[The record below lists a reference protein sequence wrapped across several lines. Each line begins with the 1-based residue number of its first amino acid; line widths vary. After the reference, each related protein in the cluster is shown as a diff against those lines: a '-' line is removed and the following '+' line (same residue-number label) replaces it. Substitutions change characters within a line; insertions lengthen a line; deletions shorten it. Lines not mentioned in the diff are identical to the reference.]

1 MEKNSYRHGCGHH
14 FSLDEGVTKN
24 NIMLT
29 EEFKQ
34 FSSEINSKIYYDY
47 DLKKKNW
54 FNIGGKTKVYFR
66 ADNLSDLILFLKKF
80 GTKEKIHILG
90 AGSNTLI
97 SDNTFDGVVIKLGKN
112 FSNLSIL
119 PNDIIIAGSACTD
132 KKLSDF
138 ALKNEIGG
146 FEFLA
151 CIPGT
156 VGGGLKMN
164 AGCFNK
170 EFKDMLVSIQ
180 AIDRKGRVLTIPS
193 NKVVFKYRNNDLP
206 DDLIFLSASFKGE
219 KNDKDKIE
227 KEVFELKNKKDSS
240 QPTKIKTSGST
251 FKNPINQSNKKV
263 WQLIK
268 ESVPKETSFGDACI
282 SDKHCNFFVNK
293 NNASFDDMNK
303 LIKFVQDAVQ
313 KKTGII
319 LEKEIK
325 ILE

>member
-1 MEKNSYRHGCGHH
+1 MSLEELTK
-14 FSLDEGVTKN
+14 FSNKV
-24 NIMLT
+24 
-29 EEFKQ
+29 
-34 FSSEINSKIYYDY
+34 SSKIFFNY
-47 DLKKKNW
+47 DLKKSNW
-54 FNIGGKTKVYFR
+54 FNIGGKTKIYFR
-66 ADNLSDLILFLKKF
+66 PDNLSDLILFLKRF
-80 GTKEKIHILG
+80 GNIEKIHILG

-97 SDNTFDGVVIKLGKN
+97 SDKTFDGAVIKLGKN
-112 FSNLSIL
+112 FSNITML
-119 PNDIIIAGSACTD
+119 PNGVIVAGSACLD

-138 ALKNEIGG
+138 ALENEVGN
-146 FEFLA
+146 FEFLS

-156 VGGGLKMN
+156 IGGGLKMN

-170 EFKDMLVSIQ
+170 EFKDILISIQ
-180 AIDRKGRVLTIPS
+180 AIDKLGRVLTIPA
-193 NKVVFKYRNNDLP
+193 NKVIFKYRGNDLL

-219 KNDKDKIE
+219 KRDKDKIK
-227 KEVFELKNKKDSS
+227 KEIYELKNKKDIT
-240 QPTKIKTSGST
+240 QPTKMKTSGST
-251 FKNPINQSNKKV
+251 FKNPINQSDKKV

-268 ESVPKETSFGDACI
+268 ESVALDTSFGDACI
-282 SDKHCNFFVNK
+282 SDKHCNFFINK

>member
-1 MEKNSYRHGCGHH
+1 MLSEELKK
-14 FSLDEGVTKN
+14 FSNEV
-24 NIMLT
+24 
-29 EEFKQ
+29 
-34 FSSEINSKIYYDY
+34 SSKIYFDY
-47 DLKKKNW
+47 DLKKSNW
-54 FNIGGKTKVYFR
+54 FNIGGKTKIYFKP
-66 ADNLSDLILFLKKF
+66 DNLSDLIIFLKRF
-80 GTKEKIHILG
+80 GYKEKIHILG

-97 SDNTFDGVVIKLGKN
+97 SDKIFDGVVIKLGKN
-112 FSNLSIL
+112 FSNISIL
-119 PNDIIIAGSACTD
+119 PNGIIIAGSACFD

-138 ALKNEIGG
+138 ALENEIGN

-170 EFKDMLVSIQ
+170 EFKDILISIQ
-180 AIDRKGRVLTIPS
+180 AIDKAGKVLTIPA
-193 NKVVFKYRNNDLP
+193 NKVIFEYRNNNLP
-206 DDLIFLSASFKGE
+206 DDLIFLSASFKG
-219 KNDKDKIE
+219 KKKDKDKIQ
-227 KEVFELKNKKDSS
+227 KEVFELKNKKDST

-251 FKNPINQSNKKV
+251 FKNPINQTEKKV

-268 ESVPKETSFGDACI
+268 ESVPLDTSFGDACI

-293 NNASFDDMNK
+293 NNASFED
-303 LIKFVQDAVQ
+303 IKNLLNFVQENVK